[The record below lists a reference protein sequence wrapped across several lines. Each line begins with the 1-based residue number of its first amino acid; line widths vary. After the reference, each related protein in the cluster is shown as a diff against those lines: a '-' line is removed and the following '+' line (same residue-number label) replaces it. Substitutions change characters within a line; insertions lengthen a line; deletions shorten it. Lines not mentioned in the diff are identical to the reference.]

1 MLIEGGYAHSLK
13 MLLDRSR
20 AQQLRSAGCSLRL
33 PVEPLERKAHLRA
46 RRIIVA
52 TLVLCC
58 LTVFLASLAVIYL
71 GDQYVTPAL
80 SEQRVPPTRSY

>member
-1 MLIEGGYAHSLK
+1 MLIEGGYAYSLK

-20 AQQLRSAGCSLRL
+20 AEQLRSAGCSLRL

-52 TLVLCC
+52 ALVLCC
-58 LTVFLASLAVIYL
+58 LTVFLASLAIIYL
-71 GDQYVTPAL
+71 GDHYVTPAL